1 MSLEIK
7 DKHYAAVHVGNP
19 AKSFSAS
26 ESNEAERRGWDEETY
41 RLKNH
46 DMNNHYD
53 ITRKHLNF
61 EINGDG
67 EIVPLGSNPIP
78 LHERLLQRLDQL
90 GFKQYKDKNNPSVV
104 ANNSPNCTIGII
116 VSGDHDVLTR
126 LAFGDQRVDFTLK
139 TSNADVRLRQG
150 IKDWAKDTY
159 AWACERWGEE
169 NIIGFDVHCDETTPH
184 IHIQT
189 IPVAMTKARGRASTT
204 AERGKKECVS
214 FAGVWGKSFYV
225 AQAGE
230 GLHQLLHVVAVDRSE
245 IAETERLEEVTLF
258 DESRLDQEEQ
268 LAEERHSLL
277 GLALA
282 AKAAPH
288 SLLETV
294 VARRRCDAHQVFA
307 QAAHRTVDRDAV
319 VVEYHQHVGLAHA
332 GVVECLEGLASGHGA
347 VADDGDML
355 TVGVSL
361 QFRRDGHAQRR
372 RYRGRGMAG
381 TESVVWAFAHLG
393 EAAEPA
399 LGPYGLELVVAA
411 GKDLVGVSLVSHV
424 PYQLVVRSV
433 EHIMQRHSQFHG
445 AQRRSQVAGMDRQG
459 SYDILPQLGN
469 HLLQLADGQL
479 LQALGIIDFLQ

>member
-1 MSLEIK
+1 MNHLVVGSLHKRGI
-7 DKHYAAVHVGNP
+7 DV
-19 AKSFSAS
+19 
-26 ESNEAERRGWDEETY
+26 AERHHPLAGHAGRQRHGVLLGDSNVESPVGHLLHHHIEGTAGRHGRRYSHYPVVLPGEFYDGLPEDLLIAQESVGSLAGYLFTRLGIEQSRG
-41 RLKNH
+41 
-46 DMNNHYD
+46 
-53 ITRKHLNF
+53 
-61 EINGDG
+61 
-67 EIVPLGSNPIP
+67 VV
-78 LHERLLQRLDQL
+78 LDRVLL
-90 GFKQYKDKNNPSVV
+90 GFAQ
-104 ANNSPNCTIGII
+104 
-116 VSGDHDVLTR
+116 
-126 LAFGDQRVDFTLK
+126 
-139 TSNADVRLRQG
+139 
-150 IKDWAKDTY
+150 
-159 AWACERWGEE
+159 
-169 NIIGFDVHCDETTPH
+169 
-184 IHIQT
+184 
-189 IPVAMTKARGRASTT
+189 
-204 AERGKKECVS
+204 S
-214 FAGVWGKSFYV
+214 FAFLGHNMQKAGTFYV

-282 AKAAPH
+282 AKSAPH

-307 QAAHRTVDRDAV
+307 QSTHRTVDRDAV

-332 GVVECLEGLASGHGA
+332 GVIESLESFASGHGA

-381 TESVVWAFAHLG
+381 TESVVGAFAHLG

-411 GKDLVGVSLVSHV
+411 GKNLVGVSLVSHV
-424 PYQLVVRSV
+424 PYQFVVRGV
-433 EHIMQRHSQFHG
+433 EHIMQRYGQFHG

-469 HLLQLADGQL
+469 HLWQLADGQL